1 MAKNSSSL
9 GDSLKSTFAAIVI
22 PLEIIIAILI
32 YMYVLGDPANFQGG
46 DPNGHPIEEGYRSWL
61 GVVYKGGAVVA
72 MLIALLMM
80 TLTFGIERLI
90 TISSATGRGSIK
102 KFVTKIRSLV
112 TTNNISQAISEC
124 DRQKGSVANVVKAG
138 LLKYN
143 ELSRDSHLEPEK
155 KVLLV
160 QKDIEETT
168 QLEMPMLERNLVI
181 IATIAS
187 IATLMGLLGTVTGM
201 IRAFRAIATSG
212 APDAVAL
219 SNGISEALINTALGI
234 GTSALA
240 IILYNFFTS
249 KIDALTYGIDEASYT
264 IVQNFSAT
272 QGAKIGTH

>member
-9 GDSLKSTFAAIVI
+9 GDSLKTTFAAIVI
-22 PLEIIIAILI
+22 PLEIVIAFLI
-32 YMYVLGDPANFQGG
+32 YFYVLGDPANFQGG
-46 DPNGHPIEEGYRSWL
+46 DTSGHPVTEGWRSWL
-61 GVVYKGGAVVA
+61 GLIYKGKVVVA
-72 MLIALLMM
+72 LLISLLLMVI
-80 TLTFGIERLI
+80 TFGIERII
-90 TISSATGRGSIK
+90 TISSATGKGSIK
-102 KFVTKIRSLV
+102 KFVTRIRSLLV
-112 TTNNISQAISEC
+112 TNNINQAIAEC

-138 LLKYN
+138 LLKYA
-143 ELSRDSHLEPEK
+143 ELSKNTELEPEK

-168 QLEMPMLERNLVI
+168 QLEMPMLEKNLVI

-201 IRAFRAIATSG
+201 IAAFKAIATSG

-219 SNGISEALINTALGI
+219 SSGISEALINTALGI

-249 KIDALTYGIDEASYT
+249 KIDELTYGIDEASYS
-264 IVQNFSAT
+264 IIQNFSAT
-272 QGAKIGTH
+272 QGAKVVTH